1 MKTNIVIPMKAPNVS
16 KTRLI
21 PCFSNAQRQKLSL
34 KMFEYTLLFF
44 SEHFPNYHVLVVTSS
59 LLIMRMAEK
68 HGATVLV
75 ERLPG
80 LNQAAT
86 SGAVWSLNHGF
97 DSQLLIPADIAQLD
111 VEEMKTLL
119 STTRTIPSVLLAPA
133 EDRGTNALLTT
144 PPDAIEFSYGID
156 SSVAHEQ
163 AAADREID
171 FKSLAL
177 PYLALDVDTPN
188 DVEQLVATANPLIR
202 ELIPQWS

>member
-1 MKTNIVIPMKAPNVS
+1 
-16 KTRLI
+16 
-21 PCFSNAQRQKLSL
+21 
-34 KMFEYTLLFF
+34 
-44 SEHFPNYHVLVVTSS
+44 
-59 LLIMRMAEK
+59 
-68 HGATVLV
+68 
-75 ERLPG
+75 
-80 LNQAAT
+80 
-86 SGAVWSLNHGF
+86 
-97 DSQLLIPADIAQLD
+97 
-111 VEEMKTLL
+111 
-119 STTRTIPSVLLAPA
+119 VLLAPA